1 MKREISESCA
11 TFAQSGMDNRAKRYA
26 AIERAKAKTGV
37 ALLLAHVKRTPKG
50 KIRLSRVEIRIKDGK
65 EEIVTELP
73 KDDPRYVFEDD
84 YKVRKMTHDL
94 VKRSAKFGSFYA
106 SSARVLYDSD

>member
-1 MKREISESCA
+1 ME
-11 TFAQSGMDNRAKRYA
+11 MDNRAKRYA
-26 AIERAKAKTGV
+26 AIERAKAKTGG
-37 ALLLAHVKRTPKG
+37 ALLIAHVKRTPKG

-94 VKRSAKFGSFYA
+94 VKRSAKFSSFYD
-106 SSARVLYDSD
+106 SSARVFYDSD